1 LSLLSQLAS
10 LPVSVMLEGDETQKG
25 ESPMNFYNN
34 THPYFCGIDL
44 HARTLYVCIIDQL
57 GEVCVHKEIPAEP
70 SKLKGLLDPYTGN
83 IVVGVECMHCWYWV
97 SDFCADLSIDFIL
110 GHALYMKA
118 IHGGKAKNDRID
130 SFKIAN
136 LIRGGNFPLAYVYP
150 KEMRATRDLLRR
162 RMKIV
167 RHGADLKGHVSN
179 TTSQYNLPPNKVN
192 LKNTCAREQLK
203 STFPDPVVQRNIDF
217 DMTILD
223 AYAKEL
229 SKVEWFIEQQAK
241 QHNPVH
247 FRLLKSIPGIGRIL
261 TLTIIYEIGD
271 VNRFESVQKFSS
283 YARLV
288 KCKAESA
295 GKTYGT
301 QGNKIGNAH
310 LKWAF
315 SEAAV
320 LHLRGNDKAKNYLAT
335 LQKRMSKGKAL
346 SALAHKMGRCVYFML
361 KNETPFDKNKF
372 LKG

>member
-1 LSLLSQLAS
+1 MATK
-10 LPVSVMLEGDETQKG
+10 PNG
-25 ESPMNFYNN
+25 ESSMNFYNN
-34 THPYFCGIDL
+34 IHPHYCGIDL
-44 HARTLYVCIIDQL
+44 HARSLYVCIIDQE
-57 GEVCVHKEIPAEP
+57 GNTCVHKEVPANPDKLREILEP
-70 SKLKGLLDPYTGN
+70 YIGN

-97 SDFCADLSIDFIL
+97 SDFCNDIGVDFIL

-150 KEMRATRDLLRR
+150 KAMRATRDLLRR

-167 RHGADLKGHVSN
+167 QHGADLKAHVVN

-192 LKNTCAREQLK
+192 LKNIDAREKLR
-203 STFPDPVVQRNIDF
+203 STFSEQAVQKNIDL
-217 DMTILD
+217 DMAVLD
-223 AYAKEL
+223 CYASEL
-229 SKVEWFIEQQAK
+229 SKIEWYIQQQAK
-241 QHNPVH
+241 QHKPNH
-247 FRLLKSIPGIGRIL
+247 FHLLKSVWGIGPIL
-261 TLTIIYEIGD
+261 ALTIIYEIGD
-271 VNRFESVQKFSS
+271 IDRFESVQKFAS

-320 LHLRGNDKAKNYLAT
+320 LYLRGNKKAQKYLLK
-335 LQKRMSKGKAL
+335 LQKRMSKAKAL
-346 SALAHKMGRCVYFML
+346 SVLAHKLGRCVYFML
-361 KNETPFDKNKF
+361 KNESVFDESKF

>member
-1 LSLLSQLAS
+1 
-10 LPVSVMLEGDETQKG
+10 
-25 ESPMNFYNN
+25 MNFYHNM
-34 THPYFCGIDL
+34 HPYYCGIDL
-44 HARTLYVCIIDQL
+44 HARSLYVCIIDQA
-57 GEVCVHKEIPAEP
+57 GNTCVHEEIPANPERLLSLLEP
-70 SKLKGLLDPYTGN
+70 YAGK

-97 SDFCADLSIDFIL
+97 SDFCQDHTIDFIL

-130 SFKIAN
+130 SYKIAN

-150 KEMRATRDLLRR
+150 QKMRATRDLLRR

-167 RHGADLKGHVSN
+167 RHGADLKAHVAN

-192 LKNTCAREQLK
+192 LKNICAREQLK
-203 STFPDPVVQRNIDF
+203 SAFPDVVVQRNIDLN
-217 DMTILD
+217 MSILD
-223 AYAKEL
+223 CYAKEL
-229 SKVEWFIEQQAK
+229 TKVEWFIEQQAK

-247 FRLLKSIPGIGRIL
+247 LHILKSVSGIGRIL
-261 TLTIIYEIGD
+261 ALTIIYEIGD
-271 VNRFESVQKFSS
+271 IQRFPTVQHFAS

-295 GKTYGT
+295 GKSYGT

-320 LHLRGNDKAKNYLAT
+320 LYLRGNKKAQNYLLT
-335 LQKRMSKGKAL
+335 LQKRMSKAKAL
-346 SALAHKMGRCVYFML
+346 SVLAHKLGRCVFFML
-361 KNETPFDKNKF
+361 KNGTVFDEQMF